1 MALLRFAFWGT
12 LFVLS
17 TFAFT
22 VLFEHG
28 PMNFFEDAKKEKE
41 TLAGMMGKKVERKK
55 DGSDQ
60 ATPPLPH

>member
-41 TLAGMMGKKVERKK
+41 TLAGMMGKKLKPK
-55 DGSDQ
+55 GDASDGL
-60 ATPPLPH
+60 TPPLH

>member
-1 MALLRFAFWGT
+1 MALLRLAFWAS

-28 PMNFFEDAKKEKE
+28 PMNFFENAKKEKE
-41 TLAGMMGKKVERKK
+41 VLTSMMGKKVERKK

-60 ATPPLPH
+60 VTPPLPH